1 MAVLEDA
8 SIYNYIYAHFQC
20 SNYSRGL
27 ITGSLCRPLCE
38 TKEIEFEKCLGHG
51 VKLHVLRARWKDTTV
66 ILKTPKSLG
75 SNIAVRHAVNSLLP
89 GSPQGKEGFTMTKKT
104 FIERVGADY
113 LCALYLY
120 CGYSVSLDNPPGSC

>member
-1 MAVLEDA
+1 MDEA
-8 SIYNYIYAHFQC
+8 SIYIHAHFQC

-51 VKLHVLRARWKDTTV
+51 VKLHVLRARWKDSTV
-66 ILKTPKSLG
+66 IRKPPKRLG
-75 SNIAVRHAVNSLLP
+75 SDMRHAVSSLLP

-104 FIERVGADY
+104 FVERVGADY
-113 LCALYLY
+113 LHALNLY
-120 CGYSVSLDNPPGSC
+120 VCCGYYYVPGSC